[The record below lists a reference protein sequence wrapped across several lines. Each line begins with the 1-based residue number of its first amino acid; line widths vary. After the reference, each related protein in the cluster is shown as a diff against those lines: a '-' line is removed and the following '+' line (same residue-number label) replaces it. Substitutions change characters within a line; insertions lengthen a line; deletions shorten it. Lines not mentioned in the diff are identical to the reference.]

1 LLVGYAPED
10 QIATLADGRLN
21 HRRNFTLQRS
31 NTSDIMNMLAGAATP
46 AVSAKVAGALGLPEA
61 AVRKA
66 MTAGLP
72 VIVATLLK

>member
-1 LLVGYAPED
+1 
-10 QIATLADGRLN
+10 
-21 HRRNFTLQRS
+21 
-31 NTSDIMNMLAGAATP
+31 MLAGAATP